1 MHNMTLICST
11 LRIAKE
17 THTTCA
23 TWSRIHN
30 LKQCTHLY
38 AAHLRVVFSS
48 PFQSWQIKK
57 YHACDTFAKQQRL
70 PSLALYLSRVMMTF
84 DADSFQGQLSGHGK
98 ATSQKREERSK
109 VDFYGFFC
117 RQGSTRSK
125 GHKTWSGKWKWHF
138 SGRSV
143 TLSGKDYLDKERAL
157 PTLPKPQLP
166 YHSTMLQVWI
176 NPTKTPASIS
186 FNRATSLKWSHKKP
200 PKNHFLYNSTMLKA
214 YESIKPPTSIFI
226 LTCSLFLVVWIRA
239 KFDIKFKL

>member
-1 MHNMTLICST
+1 MHTSLCSSF
-11 LRIAKE
+11 E
-17 THTTCA
+17 
-23 TWSRIHN
+23 SRIFLAFPVMAN
-30 LKQCTHLY
+30 
-38 AAHLRVVFSS
+38 
-48 PFQSWQIKK
+48 KK
-57 YHACDTFAKQQRL
+57 YHGC
-70 PSLALYLSRVMMTF
+70 VMMTF

-109 VDFYGFFC
+109 EDFYGFFC

-166 YHSTMLQVWI
+166 YHSTMLQVW
-176 NPTKTPASIS
+176 NDPTKT
-186 FNRATSLKWSHKKP
+186 HQKK
-200 PKNHFLYNSTMLKA
+200 HFQYNS
-214 YESIKPPTSIFI
+214 TSIFI